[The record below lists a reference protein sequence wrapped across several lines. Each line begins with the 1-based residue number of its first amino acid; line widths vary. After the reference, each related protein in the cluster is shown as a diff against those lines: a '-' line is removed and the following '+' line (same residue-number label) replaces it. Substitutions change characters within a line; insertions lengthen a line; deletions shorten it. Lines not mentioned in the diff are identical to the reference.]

1 MIGRTILGRMKIDT
15 IKIGRA
21 IDKLIV
27 GKITI
32 GKIKTAIGKMMF
44 DKTATT
50 QPGKALPCPQA
61 KRLFSRYLDGAMTGA
76 EMLALQN
83 HFAECLACSNVYQS
97 LRESQRL
104 LMSLGRPKAP
114 ADLGL
119 KLRLAISREAAQA
132 KRPPFEGLLV
142 RLENALSAFMVPAT
156 AGFLTAFILFGIAMV
171 YFVAPSS
178 LQANND
184 VPLVMVN
191 TSPQLEQSGFSM
203 DSINADSLVIEAYV
217 DANGRVQDYRIL
229 SDSMDSKDVLPEV
242 KRMLIF
248 TTFRPAL
255 SMGRPTP
262 SRAVLSFS
270 KISVRG

>member
-1 MIGRTILGRMKIDT
+1 MRGTDT
-15 IKIGRA
+15 IK
-21 IDKLIV
+21 KL
-27 GKITI
+27 
-32 GKIKTAIGKMMF
+32 
-44 DKTATT
+44 
-50 QPGKALPCPQA
+50 QCPQA
-61 KRLFSRYLDGAMTGA
+61 KELFSPYLDGAVTGT

-83 HFAECLACSNVYQS
+83 HFAQCAACHGEYQALRHTQQLLVNVP
-97 LRESQRL
+97 
-104 LMSLGRPKAP
+104 RPKVP

-132 KRPPFEGLLV
+132 RHPRLEGMMV
-142 RLENALSAFMVPAT
+142 RLENALQAFMVPAA
-156 AGFLTAFILFGIAMV
+156 AGFVSALILFGIAMV

-178 LQANND
+178 LRADND

-191 TSPQLEQSGFSM
+191 TGPELQASAFGLSM
-203 DSINADSLVIEAYV
+203 DTIDDDSLVIEAYV
-217 DANGRVQDYRIL
+217 DANGRIQDYRIL
-229 SDSMDSKDVLPEV
+229 SDSNESQEVLPKV
-242 KRMLIF
+242 KQMLIF